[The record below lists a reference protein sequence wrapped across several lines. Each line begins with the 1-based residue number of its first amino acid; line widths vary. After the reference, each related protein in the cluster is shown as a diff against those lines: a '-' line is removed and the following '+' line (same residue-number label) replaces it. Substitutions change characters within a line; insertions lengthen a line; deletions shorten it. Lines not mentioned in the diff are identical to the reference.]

1 MLRVNLTDSLIFQG
15 SLFVLGDV
23 AMEGLWHWGLT
34 YCGTNSL
41 HAKLLTGNGKGGI
54 KAQEYTKNEGEGKEM
69 PATTLLFWPFS
80 PLLNP
85 QI

>member
-1 MLRVNLTDSLIFQG
+1 
-15 SLFVLGDV
+15 
-23 AMEGLWHWGLT
+23 MEGLWYSGLT

-54 KAQEYTKNEGEGKEM
+54 KVQEYIKNEGGGKEM
-69 PATTLLFWPFS
+69 PEKTILFSPFS

-85 QI
+85 QIKLSV